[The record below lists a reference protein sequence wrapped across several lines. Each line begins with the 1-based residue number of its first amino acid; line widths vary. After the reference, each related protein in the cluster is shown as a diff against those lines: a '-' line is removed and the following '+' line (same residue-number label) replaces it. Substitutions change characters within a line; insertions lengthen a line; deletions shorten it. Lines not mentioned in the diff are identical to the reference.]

1 MQDPA
6 IVARGRPRGSDAK
19 TASLPISWLR
29 KGSPATCRI
38 ISPEFGVVC
47 LFSLLGLTLSA
58 AALSFFSGETIS
70 IMFSFIE

>member
-6 IVARGRPRGSDAK
+6 IVARGRARGSDATK
-19 TASLPISWLR
+19 ASLPTSWLR
-29 KGSPATCRI
+29 KGSPAAPRI
-38 ISPEFGVVC
+38 ISPELGVVC

-58 AALSFFSGETIS
+58 AALSYFSGETIS